1 MFVKAEIVDQELTEM
16 FKRVAEHVENPG
28 PMLRI
33 LGEGSVTRIKRRFET
48 SLAPDGQR
56 WKPNAESTMLSFIGA
71 KGGIGKRGK
80 VTKKGAAIGA
90 SKKPLIG
97 LTHDLQRQ
105 NHYDVNGNTLMV
117 ANTMIYGAIQ
127 HFGGKA
133 GRGHRTTIPD
143 RAFFPITAAMDLYPS
158 EKQAMLGEVSE
169 YLKTVIR

>member
-1 MFVKAEIVDQELTEM
+1 MFIKAEIVDRELTDM
-16 FKRVAEHVENPG
+16 FRQVAEHVENPG

-56 WKPNAESTMLSFIGA
+56 WKPNAESTLLSFIGA
-71 KGGIGKRGK
+71 KGGIGKRGR

-105 NHYDVNGNTLMV
+105 NHYDVSGNVLTV
-117 ANTMIYGAIQ
+117 ANTMIYAAIQ

-133 GRGHRTTIPD
+133 GRGHRTVIDARP
-143 RAFFPITAAMDLYPS
+143 FFPITATLDLYPS
-158 EKQAMLGEVSE
+158 EKEAMLGEVSE